1 MTNVDEW
8 IIMRNSNREPAA
20 VVRAVKLG
28 PRDDRYF
35 RVVTWA
41 STSEGRTLLGY
52 FPTLGEADCSVRFD
66 NTLPTRGAPN
76 GTVPSPAS
84 EVGTDLQS

>member
-28 PRDDRYF
+28 PHDDRYF

-41 STSEGRTLLGY
+41 QESADRVLRGY
-52 FPTLGEADCSVRFD
+52 FSTLGEADCSVRFD

-76 GTVPSPAS
+76 GTVPSRAS
-84 EVGTDLQS
+84 EVRTDLKS